1 MQAAHGAEV
10 WGEGREDGH
19 TRGADWLSVLQGPQ
33 PSLGPSFH
41 LTHTTRQAE
50 MRRKEPPVASCW
62 NGRQR
67 GPLCLLMG
75 SLMGS
80 LIHSL
85 LPSPSA
91 KCTVGQTLC

>member
-67 GPLCLLMG
+67 GPLSPLGAHGLPHG
-75 SLMGS
+75 FT
-80 LIHSL
+80 HSF
-85 LPSPSA
+85 SPSFTI
-91 KCTVGQTLC
+91 C